1 MYAFDLLKKI
11 KIWLVAIYFVLLG
24 WGNLFA
30 NEDGVVKNA
39 LSLDDCISQALKNHP
54 KISIYSHKID
64 QKKEKLRSVTS
75 EYLPQ
80 ADIAASYDR
89 LSYVTNLKR
98 RYLGDSNDDYHA
110 NVIITQPLFTGG
122 KITSQKRSARY
133 AIDAAEFGVS
143 AAREDVIYGVKS
155 AYFKLLFVRD
165 IMKSK
170 EELLKYAQLSY
181 NTALELHKRTK
192 IPREEV
198 LLRLEVQLNEVK
210 QELIAALE
218 DLMIAQKAL
227 LNAMGLDS
235 NGSIEVQDLEDDF
248 FTTKDIVVDTANNL
262 EILKLSKELKEAD
275 EQIKI
280 AKSGFYPQLN
290 VRYSYGYE
298 WGDWSQ
304 DGKTDWIAGVAI
316 NFNVWDWGKTKAD
329 VRQAKAHKEELQ
341 SYKDLLSQQIGLELE
356 SARLEYESAF
366 KRFEFAKMSFEQAK
380 RSLDLFES
388 RYRDTLVTSVELLD
402 AQKAFSQAQVNFAL
416 AKLDMRLAK
425 AQIEKIAGK
434 GYEPK

>member
-1 MYAFDLLKKI
+1 
-11 KIWLVAIYFVLLG
+11 
-24 WGNLFA
+24 
-30 NEDGVVKNA
+30 
-39 LSLDDCISQALKNHP
+39 
-54 KISIYSHKID
+54 
-64 QKKEKLRSVTS
+64 
-75 EYLPQ
+75 
-80 ADIAASYDR
+80 
-89 LSYVTNLKR
+89 
-98 RYLGDSNDDYHA
+98 
-110 NVIITQPLFTGG
+110 
-122 KITSQKRSARY
+122 
-133 AIDAAEFGVS
+133 
-143 AAREDVIYGVKS
+143 
-155 AYFKLLFVRD
+155 
-165 IMKSK
+165 MKSK
-170 EELLKYAQLSY
+170 EDLLKYAQLSY
-181 NTALELHKRTK
+181 DTALELHKRTK
-192 IPREEV
+192 LPREEV
-198 LLRLEVQLNEVK
+198 LLRLEVQLNAVR
-210 QELIAALE
+210 QDLISAQNGLKV
-218 DLMIAQKAL
+218 AQKAL

-248 FTTKDIVVDTANNL
+248 FTTKDIVVDTANNF

-280 AKSGFYPQLN
+280 AKSGFYPQLT

-304 DGKTDWIAGVAI
+304 DGKADWIAGVAI
-316 NFNVWDWGKTKAD
+316 DFNVWDWGKTKAD

-366 KRFEFAKMSFEQAK
+366 KRFEIAKASFEQAK

-402 AQKAFSQAQVNFAL
+402 AQRAFSQAQINFAL